1 MSTEG
6 GSDLKVDLTA
16 LVTSLASLMAPSTEA
31 PDPRATFI
39 TFNQDTT

>member
-1 MSTEG
+1 MSEAAA
-6 GSDLKVDLTA
+6 GSWP